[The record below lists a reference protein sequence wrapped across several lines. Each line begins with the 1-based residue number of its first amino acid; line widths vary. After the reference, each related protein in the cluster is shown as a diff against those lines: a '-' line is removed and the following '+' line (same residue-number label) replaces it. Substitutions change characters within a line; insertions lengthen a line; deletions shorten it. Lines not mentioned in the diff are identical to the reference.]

1 MNTNR
6 TFDHA
11 DYVSAP
17 IKYQL
22 FKTAKVRNHVVTHN
36 GESDLEAGACVG
48 LEYAGTVRNQLYRRE
63 EPIYRIKGTE
73 HTLYASNLTDF
84 CL

>member
-1 MNTNR
+1 MFT
-6 TFDHA
+6 TLPYDHA
-11 DYVSAP
+11 EYVDAP

-22 FKTAKVRNHVVTHN
+22 FRTAKVQNHVVTHN
-36 GESDLEAGACVG
+36 GEADLEAGQWVG
-48 LEYAGTVRNQLYRRE
+48 LEYAGTVRNQLYRRD
-63 EPIYRIKGTE
+63 EPIYHIKGTE

>member
-1 MNTNR
+1 MPTPR
-6 TFDHA
+6 HFDHS
-11 DYVSAP
+11 DFVSAP
-17 IKYQL
+17 IKYQI
-22 FKTAKVRNHVVTHN
+22 FKTAKIRNHVLTHN

>member
-1 MNTNR
+1 MPTSR

-11 DYVSAP
+11 DYVNAP

-22 FKTAKVRNHVVTHN
+22 FKTAKVRNHVLTHN

-48 LEYAGTVRNQLYRRE
+48 LEYAGIVRNQLYRRD
-63 EPIYRIKGTE
+63 EPIYHIKGTE